1 MINNYNSY
9 KKDFLL
15 LVDNIWLVSDGSQ
28 TILVIKKKKI
38 QYWPISALDP
48 DLNTRDRFISDKTI
62 PDPNADTIRTK

>member
-28 TILVIKKKKI
+28 TILVIKKKKKE
-38 QYWPISALDP
+38 Y
-48 DLNTRDRFISDKTI
+48 NTG
-62 PDPNADTIRTK
+62 PYPLWIRTSIPGIGLYLIKRYQTQMRTL